1 MKRQPRVVWT
11 RGMFLSPQHFQSQDQ
26 FFNDLIQFRF
36 GASNFA
42 NYGVTTLRID
52 AEALA
57 NGICKIVEARGFMP
71 DGEPF
76 DMPESDELPPSR
88 EVTRLFSPDREFID
102 VYLALPERKTNAR
115 NVTLAAQRPTSGLAD
130 TRYVTETRPVPDD
143 NQGSEE
149 KPVQVARKSFRLIF
163 GNEFRDGFSSLRI
176 AQIGRTPAGA
186 PAVSPT
192 FIPPCL
198 DLSASEY
205 LMSLLRRQVEIL
217 VTKSGTLAGPRRER
231 SKGSVSVSAADTANF
246 WLLHTVNSYL
256 PELRHIFKV
265 RHGHPE
271 TAFTAMLRLAG
282 ALSTFSTEG
291 SPADLPDYDHDDL
304 GVSFTRLDAR
314 IRDLMETVI
323 PSKYFPI
330 PLVRAD
336 RFLWTGSV
344 PDDNL
349 FKKTQFYLAV
359 SAAMGVDD
367 VIRKVPQYLKISAPD
382 DMERLIRN
390 ALPGITLR
398 HVQVPPSQIPMRLE
412 NQYFMLNQSGT
423 IWERIVMA
431 RQLAVSA
438 AAEINEPKM
447 EVLVVME

>member
-1 MKRQPRVVWT
+1 
-11 RGMFLSPQHFQSQDQ
+11 MFLSPHHFQAQDQ
-26 FFNDLIQFRF
+26 YFSDLIQFRF

-42 NYGVTTLRID
+42 NYGVTTLHLD
-52 AEALA
+52 AESLA
-57 NGICKIVEARGFMP
+57 NGMFKIVEARGFMP

-88 EVTRLFSPDREFID
+88 EVKKLFSPDLEFID
-102 VYLALPERKTNAR
+102 VYLALPERKINAR
-115 NVTLAAQRPTSGLAD
+115 NVTLPAQRPASGLAD
-130 TRYVTETRPVPDD
+130 TRYFTAMRSVPDD
-143 NQGSEE
+143 NQGSDE

-163 GNEFRDGFSSLRI
+163 GNEFRDGFSALRI
-176 AQIGRTPAGA
+176 AQIARNAAGTPI
-186 PAVSPT
+186 VNPT

-205 LMSLLRRQVEIL
+205 LMSLIRRQVEIL
-217 VTKSGTLAGPRRER
+217 VTKSGALAAPRRER
-231 SKGSVSVSAADTANF
+231 SKGSVSVSASDTANF

-256 PELRHIFKV
+256 PELRHIYKV

-282 ALSTFSTEG
+282 ALSTFATEG

-330 PLVRAD
+330 PLTRAD

-349 FKKTQFYLAV
+349 FKNTQFYLAV
-359 SAAMGVDD
+359 SAAMGVDE

-382 DMERLIRN
+382 EIERLIRN

-398 HVQVPPSQIPMRLE
+398 HVQVPPAQIPMRLE
-412 NQYFMLNQSGT
+412 NQYFLFNQGGT

-431 RQLAVSA
+431 RQMAVSA
-438 AAEINEPKM
+438 PAEINEPKM

>member
-11 RGMFLSPQHFQSQDQ
+11 KGMFLSPQHFQSQDQ

-36 GASNFA
+36 GASCFA
-42 NYGVTTLRID
+42 NYGLTVLRID
-52 AEALA
+52 TESLA
-57 NGICKIVEARGFMP
+57 NGICKIVEARGLLP

-88 EVTRLFSPDREFID
+88 EVAKLFSPDHEFID
-102 VYLALPERKTNAR
+102 VYLALPERKANAR
-115 NVTLAAQRPTSGLAD
+115 NVTLPAQRASGGLAD
-130 TRYVTETRPVPDD
+130 TRYVTETRSVPDD
-143 NQGSEE
+143 NQGLDE

-176 AQIGRTPAGA
+176 AQIGRSAAGI
-186 PAVSPT
+186 PVLNPT

-198 DLSASEY
+198 DLSVSDY

-217 VTKSGTLAGPRRER
+217 VTKSASLAGPRRER
-231 SKGSVSVSAADTANF
+231 SKGSVSVSASDTANF

-256 PELRHIFKV
+256 PELRHIYKV

-271 TAFTAMLRLAG
+271 VAFTAMLRLAG

-291 SPADLPDYDHDDL
+291 NPGDLPDYNHDDL
-304 GVSFTRLDAR
+304 GPPFTRLDAR

-349 FKKTQFYLAV
+349 FKNTQFYLAL
-359 SAAMGVDD
+359 SANMGADD
-367 VIRKVPQYLKISAPD
+367 IIRKVPQFLKLAAPD
-382 DMERLIRN
+382 DMERIIRN
-390 ALPGITLR
+390 ALPGVTLR
-398 HVQVPPSQIPMRLE
+398 HVQVPPAQIPMRLE
-412 NQYFMLNQSGT
+412 NQYFLINQGGP

-438 AAEINEPKM
+438 PADINDPKM

>member
-11 RGMFLSPQHFQSQDQ
+11 KGMFLSPQHFQSQDQ
-26 FFNDLIQFRF
+26 YFSDLVQFRF
-36 GASNFA
+36 GASEFA
-42 NYGVTTLRID
+42 NYGVTTLHID
-52 AEALA
+52 AESLA
-57 NGICKIVEARGFMP
+57 NGLCKIVEARGFLP

-88 EVTRLFSPDREFID
+88 EVSKLFSPDREFID
-102 VYLALPERKTNAR
+102 VYLSLPERKTNAR
-115 NVTLAAQRPTSGLAD
+115 NVTLATQRPASGLAD
-130 TRYVTETRPVPDD
+130 TRYVADTRSVPDD
-143 NQGSEE
+143 NQGSDE
-149 KPVQVARKSFRLIF
+149 KPVQIARKSFRLIF

-176 AQIGRTPAGA
+176 AQIGRNAAGA
-186 PAVSPT
+186 PILNPT

-198 DLSASEY
+198 DLSSSDH

-217 VTKSGTLAGPRRER
+217 VTKSSALAGPRRER
-231 SKGSVSVSAADTANF
+231 SKGSVSVSASDTANF

-271 TAFTAMLRLAG
+271 VAFTAMLRLAG

-304 GVSFTRLDAR
+304 GVCFTRLDAR

-323 PSKYFPI
+323 PSKYFSI
-330 PLVRAD
+330 PLTRTD
-336 RFLWTGSV
+336 RFVWTGSIT
-344 PDDNL
+344 DDNL
-349 FKKTQFYLAV
+349 FKNTQFYLAV
-359 SAAMGVDD
+359 AANMGVDD
-367 VIRKVPQYLKISAPD
+367 MIRKVPQYLKAAAPD
-382 DMERLIRN
+382 DIERLIRN
-390 ALPGITLR
+390 ALPGVTLR
-398 HVQVPPSQIPMRLE
+398 HVQVPPAQIPMRLE
-412 NQYFMLNQSGT
+412 NQYFMFNQSGG

-438 AAEINEPKM
+438 PAEINEPKM